1 MKPKNTQSVKVPEE
15 ILFELLTESEVRMVK
30 NRWQV
35 ISLLQDG
42 ISVRKIAE
50 IAKVGTDTVVRM
62 SKLLRHNPKVRDFL
76 TGGVHQ
82 ASSSKW
88 VFGKV
93 GSEE

>member
-1 MKPKNTQSVKVPEE
+1 MKPKNSTVTKVPEE
-15 ILFELLTESEVRMVK
+15 ILFELLTESEVRMVR

-42 ISVRKIAE
+42 VSVRKIAE

-62 SKLLRHNPKVRDFL
+62 SKLLRHNPKVKGFL
-76 TGGVHQ
+76 GHGEKTVK
-82 ASSSKW
+82 SKW

-93 GSEE
+93 GGEE